1 MIDNKIKI
9 AKIFHRY
16 FVNIAKNLGILTGKE
31 SAAFTENYQSKVEM
45 ALKKYK
51 NHPSMNAI
59 TERMKILGNF
69 TSNVNFI
76 SHVDTVKELNKLKN
90 KKASQKTDIPIK
102 IVKKNANITHIL

>member
-9 AKIFHRY
+9 AKIFNKY

-69 TSNVNFI
+69 TLSFNFI
-76 SHVDTVKELNKLKN
+76 SHDDTVKELNKLKN
-90 KKASQKTDIPIK
+90 LHKRQIF
-102 IVKKNANITHIL
+102 L